1 VDIIYGQLSDRGRL
15 WVDLFGF
22 IVFLLP
28 VTIIM
33 LALSTPFFA
42 RSFASGEISMNAGGL
57 ILWPIKMVLPLGFLM
72 LLLQTL
78 SEIIKR
84 IAALRGMIVLETK
97 YTKPLQ

>member
-1 VDIIYGQLSDRGRL
+1 
-15 WVDLFGF
+15 
-22 IVFLLP
+22 
-28 VTIIM
+28 
-33 LALSTPFFA
+33 
-42 RSFASGEISMNAGGL
+42 MNAGGL
-57 ILWPIKMVLPLGFLM
+57 ILWPIKMMLPLGFLM